1 MNEHAIPVLL
11 LAGQFVTMDGLSTFL
26 HNMAFSK
33 NSVALMFIIV
43 QACRPSL
50 YRHVGNVVQLNW
62 TASFRAV
69 VRVRSHPSTYA
80 YIGDSTVLG
89 GGGAGGG

>member
-1 MNEHAIPVLL
+1 M
-11 LAGQFVTMDGLSTFL
+11 FV
-26 HNMAFSK
+26 
-33 NSVALMFIIV
+33 IV

-50 YRHVGNVVQLNW
+50 YRHVGSIVQLNW

-69 VRVRSHPSTYA
+69 VRVRSHHSTYA

-89 GGGAGGG
+89 GGGWRVRAGEEGPGRLITLPLAGN